1 MYQGAPGGACPQGDP
16 AGALLIHKPV
26 TPKFTELCPTQ
37 KKSQEMR
44 NDMDR
49 IVSLPQPHTSEMDP
63 QTQGFLYK
71 NLGVGGG
78 SCPGST
84 PQQQGLRAP
93 LRSPQAELCDLQ
105 AQGSLAA

>member
-1 MYQGAPGGACPQGDP
+1 
-16 AGALLIHKPV
+16 
-26 TPKFTELCPTQ
+26 
-37 KKSQEMR
+37 
-44 NDMDR
+44 MDR
-49 IVSLPQPHTSEMDP
+49 IVSLPQTHTSEMDP

-93 LRSPQAELCDLQ
+93 LRGPQAELCDLQ
-105 AQGSLAA
+105 VQGSLAA

>member
-1 MYQGAPGGACPQGDP
+1 
-16 AGALLIHKPV
+16 
-26 TPKFTELCPTQ
+26 
-37 KKSQEMR
+37 
-44 NDMDR
+44 MDR

-84 PQQQGLRAP
+84 PHSEGVGAARREGGEHFLVASFSL
-93 LRSPQAELCDLQ
+93 LRSPSDRQPTPYPTSHSHDTAVIPAALQVELMHLNHTKPMTR
-105 AQGSLAA
+105 